1 MSETPSIQYSEP
13 SFTESE
19 ITRLAGL
26 HQQVV
31 NQHDTCS
38 GVGIRVNGDG
48 AAVECECNAVYR
60 YFRRLVFA
68 RLPGNHW
75 AADRCVSPEL
85 GSQLVV
91 GPLQAGKTTWM
102 VGAGIGAIWAGH
114 RVHYVTAA
122 EMIRFKIEA
131 EKSPDAALLQE
142 RMLAADVLLIDNLT
156 AAPQTEWSATYLEGV
171 VREQL
176 DRGAFCMV
184 GAESVDKTSFW
195 ASRIERLAVILGG
208 IAPVSR
214 SVQTTRQPSLR
225 ADEWVQYVTEQGMK
239 WNTKPTSTPTDW

>member
-1 MSETPSIQYSEP
+1 MSETPTIQYSEP

-26 HQQVV
+26 YQQVV
-31 NQHDTCS
+31 SQHEACH
-38 GVGIRVNGDG
+38 GVGVRVIGAG
-48 AAVECECNAVYR
+48 AAIECECNAVYR

-75 AADRCVSPEL
+75 AADRLVSPEL
-85 GSQLVV
+85 APQLVV
-91 GPLQAGKTTWM
+91 GTLQAGKTTRL
-102 VGAGIGAIWAGH
+102 VAAGIGAIWAGR

-122 EMIRFKIEA
+122 EMIRFKIES
-131 EKSPDAALLQE
+131 ERLPDSALLQE

-176 DRGAFCMV
+176 DRGAFCIV
-184 GAESVDKTSFW
+184 GTESVEKSSFW
-195 ASRIERLAVILGG
+195 SSRIERLAVMLGE

-214 SVQTTRQPSLR
+214 SAQTVRQPSLR
-225 ADEWVQYVTEQGMK
+225 ADEWIQYVTEQGMK
-239 WNTKPTSTPTDW
+239 WDTKPTSTPTDW